1 MASITTF
8 FGAQGGGGISG
19 SGAEGEVAYFDSAN
33 SVDSNSA
40 LYWDTSG
47 SGLVIGALAPAP
59 GVAVARIQAYG
70 ISDPS
75 GSLLALYA
83 GNVWGN
89 TPIMRLSEKGTLY
102 LSSNAGVSGL
112 TKNVF
117 IGADTIGAAATSSSS
132 NNIIIGHETDTS
144 PAPGVLVSTGDLNIL
159 IGSGAG
165 SSVTSGSSNISI
177 GLSAGRNISN
187 GGANVIIGAS
197 AGSSYNGSNAVFLGS
212 NSGKD
217 ATNGLNIVS
226 VGNGALGSLTSGSK
240 DTAIGATAGAGIT
253 TTSDNTFVGFQAGR
267 YRGAAPDVNTNS
279 VQGVYIGSDTK
290 SIAAGGATNEIVIGY
305 NAVGNGSNS
314 VTLGHTTV
322 TNTYLRGDIN
332 LVEGGDI
339 VLGTTTG
346 TQIGTA
352 ASQKLSLWGKTP
364 IVQPATGGSSATVLS
379 PGGGNTIKTDD
390 TFDGYTLAQVVKAL
404 RDIGVLA

>member
-89 TPIMRLSEKGTLY
+89 TPIMLLSEKGTLY

-112 TKNVF
+112 TENVF
-117 IGADTIGAAATSSSS
+117 IGDSAIGQNATSSATGNIAIGHPASGGLPPGGSLTTGNGNVLIGGDAGRSVDSGYGNIAIGLGSGRSITSGDYNLSAGVSSAFVLTTGSNNSFLGYNSGAAATTGGSNTALGASSLA
-132 NNIIIGHETDTS
+132 G
-144 PAPGVLVSTGDLNIL
+144 LVSTGEN
-159 IGSGAG
+159 
-165 SSVTSGSSNISI
+165 
-177 GLSAGRNISN
+177 
-187 GGANVIIGAS
+187 
-197 AGSSYNGSNAVFLGS
+197 
-212 NSGKD
+212 
-217 ATNGLNIVS
+217 
-226 VGNGALGSLTSGSK
+226 
-240 DTAIGATAGAGIT
+240 TAIGVRAG
-253 TTSDNTFVGFQAGR
+253 SW
-267 YRGAAPDVNTNS
+267 RGATGSTSNTNCS
-279 VQGVYIGSDTK
+279 QCVYVGAFTR

-305 NAVGNGSNS
+305 GATGNGSNS
-314 VTLGHTTV
+314 VTLGDTTV

-332 LVEGGDI
+332 LVEGGDL

-346 TQIGTA
+346 TKIGTA
-352 ASQKLSLWGKTP
+352 ATQKLAFYGDTP
-364 IVQPATGGSSATVLS
+364 IVQPDNLITSAAAVHGSGQAV
-379 PGGGNTIKTDD
+379 KDD
-390 TFDGYTLAQVVKAL
+390 STFGGYTIGQIVTALQTLGLLA
-404 RDIGVLA
+404 

>member
-8 FGAQGGGGISG
+8 FGSQGGGGISG

-47 SGLVIGALAPAP
+47 SCLVIGALAPAP
-59 GVAVARIQAYG
+59 GVAIARIQAYG
-70 ISDPS
+70 VSDPG

-112 TKNVF
+112 TENVF
-117 IGADTIGAAATSSSS
+117 IGDSAIGQNATSTALR
-132 NNIIIGHETDTS
+132 NVAIGHPSTS
-144 PAPGVLVSTGDLNIL
+144 GLPPGGSLTTGDSNILIGGGAGRSIDSGSGNIAIGLSSGWSITSGNYNLSAGIDSASDLTTGTLNSFLGYRSGLDATTGDNNTALGANSLAGLVSTGEN
-159 IGSGAG
+159 
-165 SSVTSGSSNISI
+165 
-177 GLSAGRNISN
+177 
-187 GGANVIIGAS
+187 
-197 AGSSYNGSNAVFLGS
+197 
-212 NSGKD
+212 
-217 ATNGLNIVS
+217 
-226 VGNGALGSLTSGSK
+226 
-240 DTAIGATAGAGIT
+240 TAIGARAG
-253 TTSDNTFVGFQAGR
+253 SW
-267 YRGAAPDVNTNS
+267 RGATGSTSNTNCS
-279 VQGVYIGSDTK
+279 QCVYVGSFTR
-290 SIAAGGATNEIVIGY
+290 SIAAGGATNEIVIGHD
-305 NAVGNGSNS
+305 AVGNGSNS

-332 LVEGGDI
+332 LVEGGDL

-352 ASQKLSLWGKTP
+352 TTQKLAFYGDTP
-364 IVQPATGGSSATVLS
+364 IVQPSTSIASAAAAHGSGSAVKEDS
-379 PGGGNTIKTDD
+379 
-390 TFDGYTLAQVVKAL
+390 TFGGYTIGQIVTALQTLGLLA
-404 RDIGVLA
+404 

>member
-8 FGAQGGGGISG
+8 FSTQGGGGISG

-40 LYWDTSG
+40 LYWDTAG

-70 ISDPS
+70 ISDAG

-102 LSSNAGVSGL
+102 LSSNAGTGGL
-112 TKNVF
+112 NKNIF
-117 IGADTIGAAATSSSS
+117 IGADTIGAVATFGSS
-132 NNIIIGHETDTS
+132 NNVIIGHETDTS
-144 PAPGVLVSTGDLNIL
+144 PAPGVLVSTGDFNIL

-165 SSVTSGSSNISI
+165 SSVTSGSANISI
-177 GLSAGRNISN
+177 GPSAGRNISN
-187 GGANVIIGAS
+187 GGANVTIGAS

-212 NSGKD
+212 NAGKD

-226 VGNGALGSLTSGSK
+226 VGNAALFSLTNGSK
-240 DTAIGATAGAGIT
+240 NTAIGSSSGAGIT

-279 VQGVYIGSDTK
+279 VQGVYVGSDTK

-322 TNTYLRGDIN
+322 TSTYLRGDIHLEN
-332 LVEGGDI
+332 SPSIYFSTV
-339 VLGTTTG
+339 TG
-346 TQIGTA
+346 TSIGSAPTEKFSFYGVA
-352 ASQKLSLWGKTP
+352 P
-364 IVQPATGGSSATVLS
+364 IVQPDNLITSATVVHGS
-379 PGGGNTIKTDD
+379 GQAVKDD
-390 TFDGYTLAQVVKAL
+390 STFGGYTIGQIVKAL
-404 RDIGVLA
+404 QTLGLLA

>member
-70 ISDPS
+70 ISDQG

-102 LSSNAGVSGL
+102 LSSNAGVGGL

-117 IGADTIGAAATSSSS
+117 IGDSAIGQSATTGGIR
-132 NNIIIGHETDTS
+132 NVAIGHADVNAL
-144 PAPGVLVSTGDLNIL
+144 APGQNLTQGNRNVFV
-159 IGSGAG
+159 GSGAG
-165 SSVTSGSSNISI
+165 ARLDDGYNSVEIVKQSLNSCVSTSNNTTIGNQSLFFCTGSFNVALGST
-177 GLSAGRNISN
+177 AGRNITNSSGN
-187 GGANVIIGAS
+187 TFIGDSAGAYAGAS
-197 AGSSYNGSNAVFLGS
+197 PSTSLNTSCTQCVYLGASS
-212 NSGKD
+212 
-217 ATNGLNIVS
+217 
-226 VGNGALGSLTSGSK
+226 
-240 DTAIGATAGAGIT
+240 
-253 TTSDNTFVGFQAGR
+253 R
-267 YRGAAPDVNTNS
+267 
-279 VQGVYIGSDTK
+279 
-290 SIAAGGATNEIVIGY
+290 SIAASGATNEIVIGY
-305 NAVGNGSNS
+305 NATGNGSNS
-314 VTLGHTTV
+314 VTLGDTTI

-332 LVEGGDI
+332 LVEGGDL

-346 TQIGTA
+346 TKIGTA
-352 ASQKLSLWGKTP
+352 TTQKLAFYGDTP
-364 IVQPATGGSSATVLS
+364 IVQPTTAVASATAVH
-379 PGGGNTIKTDD
+379 GTGQAVKDD
-390 TFDGYTLAQVVKAL
+390 STFGGYTIGQIVTALQTLGLLA
-404 RDIGVLA
+404 